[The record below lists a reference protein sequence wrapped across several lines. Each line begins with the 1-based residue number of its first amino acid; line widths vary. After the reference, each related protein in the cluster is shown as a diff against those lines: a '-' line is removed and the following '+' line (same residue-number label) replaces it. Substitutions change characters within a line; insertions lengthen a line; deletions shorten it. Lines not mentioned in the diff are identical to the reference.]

1 MRCCPKGL
9 RKAQGMK
16 SRLDQILF
24 HRKMAETR
32 EKARALILAGKV
44 WVDGQRVDKAGALVA
59 EDSHIRISEAERY
72 VSRGGY
78 KLEAALK
85 AFPISLQGKTVM
97 DVGASTGGFTDCLL
111 QHGAEKVIAV
121 DVGYGQ
127 LHQRLRE
134 DPRVVVVERTNAR
147 YLTAQDLP
155 GIIHG
160 ATIDVSFISV
170 TLLARPVSCLLEDKA
185 FVIVLVKPQFEVGRA
200 KVKKGVVK
208 DPSLHQEAVEKVKE
222 SFLALGWE
230 EIGVIPSPILGPKG
244 NKEFLLGLKR

>member
-1 MRCCPKGL
+1 
-9 RKAQGMK
+9 
-16 SRLDQILF
+16 
-24 HRKMAETR
+24 
-32 EKARALILAGKV
+32 
-44 WVDGQRVDKAGALVA
+44 
-59 EDSHIRISEAERY
+59 
-72 VSRGGY
+72 
-78 KLEAALK
+78 
-85 AFPISLQGKTVM
+85 M

-170 TLLARPVSCLLEDKA
+170 TLLARPVSSLLEDKA